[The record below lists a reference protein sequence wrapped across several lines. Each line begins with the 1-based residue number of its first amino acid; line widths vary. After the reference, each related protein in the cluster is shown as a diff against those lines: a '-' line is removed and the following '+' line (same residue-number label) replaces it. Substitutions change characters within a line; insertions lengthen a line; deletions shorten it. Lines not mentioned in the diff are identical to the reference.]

1 MVHGHLALCLDLKLL
16 PKRDGG
22 NCRGKKDVNG
32 RRDNSRQ
39 CPSPVPHHLPPVV
52 CVVRRPAPEV
62 IRNALAERSG
72 EADEHGIQNLLL
84 GLGVHVQRS
93 SGGSLHLVSLLGRG
107 PAILCVSHFEPR
119 VPRARGGHLRSCLRS
134 CLAVSPVSSR
144 NFAVCWKSRHSSPK
158 NQLNLQE
165 LSFGFGLNTK
175 DRGKASSRGEGR
187 EKGPA
192 SGNREFRGLRGHM
205 QASRRATGGPA
216 SGNPST

>member
-1 MVHGHLALCLDLKLL
+1 MIQGHLALRLGLKLL

-84 GLGVHVQRS
+84 GLGVHVQR
-93 SGGSLHLVSLLGRG
+93 GSLHLVSLLGRG
-107 PAILCVSHFEPR
+107 PAILCVSHFEAR
-119 VPRARGGHLRSCLRS
+119 VPRARGGHLRSCGRS

-144 NFAVCWKSRHSSPK
+144 NFAVYVGNLAPIFSQKSAQSPRI
-158 NQLNLQE
+158 E
-165 LSFGFGLNTK
+165 LWSLNTK

-192 SGNREFRGLRGHM
+192 SGNESPGV
-205 QASRRATGGPA
+205 
-216 SGNPST
+216 

>member
-144 NFAVCWKSRHSSPK
+144 NFAVCWKSRHSSPQ
-158 NQLNLQE
+158 NQLNQSSRIE
-165 LSFGFGLNTK
+165 LWSLNTK
-175 DRGKASSRGEGR
+175 DRGKASSRGARGARKVLRR
-187 EKGPA
+187 ETESPGV
-192 SGNREFRGLRGHM
+192 
-205 QASRRATGGPA
+205 
-216 SGNPST
+216 